1 MWKYVIIVYKNIF
14 GGLSVALN
22 TGDIIDKN
30 YKIISTLGEG
40 AMSRVYLAEK
50 EKTLYAIKE
59 SSTGFSSH
67 EEEKILIN
75 SFLRESDLLY
85 NINHPGLPKYYKNF
99 KYNNKMYIVM
109 EYIKGISLEDIIK
122 ASVKPPE
129 EKRVLNWGIQL
140 CEILFYLHT
149 MKPESI
155 IYRDLKPSNII
166 ITEGDSL
173 RLIDLGVARHYDPAK
188 DCDTVR
194 LGTPG
199 YAAPEQCRKKGQST
213 PLSDIY
219 ALGVVIHQLL
229 TLHDPTVTPFKFPCI
244 RKLNNTVSEQLEWIV
259 NKALNLDPKNRYI
272 DTGLFRDELHDYY
285 EENFGTFTSIYRVES
300 LCITEKQSVKNQ
312 SFFDSVESF
321 IDPLLNRLMDL
332 LDYKKYRWEF
342 FFYCMILFFSII
354 ELIYYILTIARSN
367 GNYGP

>member
-1 MWKYVIIVYKNIF
+1 
-14 GGLSVALN
+14 VALN
-22 TGDIIDKN
+22 PGDIIDKN

-50 EKTLYAIKE
+50 EKTFYAIKE
-59 SSTGFSSH
+59 SSTGFSSP
-67 EEEKILIN
+67 EEEKIWRN
-75 SFLRESDLLY
+75 SFLCEADLLY

-149 MKPESI
+149 MKPSSI

-166 ITEGDSL
+166 ITEGDNL

-229 TLHDPTVTPFKFPCI
+229 TLHDPTVTPFKFPNI
-244 RKLNNTVSEQLEWIV
+244 RKLNNTVSEQLEWII
-259 NKALNLDPKNRYI
+259 NKALNLDPKDRYI

-285 EENFGTFTSIYRVES
+285 EENFGTFTSMYMMEP
-300 LCITEKQSVKNQ
+300 LCIIEKQSVTHK
-312 SFFDSVESF
+312 SFFDSLESF
-321 IDPLLNRLMDL
+321 IDPLLNSLMDF

-342 FFYCMILFFSII
+342 LFYYLIILLSIL
-354 ELIYYILTIARSN
+354 EIYYLFSKSAGTIR
-367 GNYGP
+367 

>member
-1 MWKYVIIVYKNIF
+1 M
-14 GGLSVALN
+14 ALN
-22 TGDIIDKN
+22 PGDIIDKN

-40 AMSRVYLAEK
+40 AMSRVYLAKK
-50 EKTLYAIKE
+50 EKNLYAIKE
-59 SSTGFSSH
+59 SSTCFSSP

-75 SFLRESDLLY
+75 SFLREADLLY

-109 EYIKGISLEDIIK
+109 EYIKGIGLEDIIK

-149 MKPESI
+149 MKPSSI

-166 ITEGDSL
+166 ITEGDTL
-173 RLIDLGVARHYDPAK
+173 RLIDLGVARHYDPSK

-229 TLHDPTVTPFKFPCI
+229 TLHDPTVTPFKFPNI
-244 RKLNNTVSEQLEWIV
+244 RKLNNNVSEQLEWII
-259 NKALNLDPKNRYI
+259 NKALNLDPRDRYI
-272 DTGLFRDELHDYY
+272 DTCLFRDELHDYY
-285 EENFGTFTSIYRVES
+285 EENFGTFTSIYGVES
-300 LCITEKQSVKNQ
+300 LCITEKQSGEHK
-312 SFFDSVESF
+312 SFLDSLESF
-321 IDPLLNRLMDL
+321 IDHLLNMLMDV
-332 LDYKKYRWEF
+332 LDCRKYRWGF
-342 FFYCMILFFSII
+342 FFCYLILLLSILEI
-354 ELIYYILTIARSN
+354 CYILMYAC
-367 GNYGP
+367 GGPPNMK